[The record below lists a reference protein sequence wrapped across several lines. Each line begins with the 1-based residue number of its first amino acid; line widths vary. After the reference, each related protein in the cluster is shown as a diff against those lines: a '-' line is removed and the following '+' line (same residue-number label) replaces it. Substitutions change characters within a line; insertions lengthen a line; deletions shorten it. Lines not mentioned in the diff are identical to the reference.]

1 MTEIKRVPLI
11 RRRTF
16 DDREARLRVEKSI
29 LGHGH
34 IVIDGF
40 NPAETGYGDRMCLP
54 VTDKMREELDVG
66 CFMELTRDQA
76 IDLHVKLANALF
88 AEDQEGQ

>member
-11 RRRTF
+11 RRRTYE
-16 DDREARLRVEKSI
+16 DRKARLEVEKSI
-29 LGHGH
+29 MGHGY

-40 NPAETGYGDRMCLP
+40 NPAETGFGDRMCFP
-54 VTDKMREELDVG
+54 VTEEMKEEADVG

-76 IDLHVKLANALF
+76 IDLLVKLTNVLF
-88 AEDQEGQ
+88 PEDQEK